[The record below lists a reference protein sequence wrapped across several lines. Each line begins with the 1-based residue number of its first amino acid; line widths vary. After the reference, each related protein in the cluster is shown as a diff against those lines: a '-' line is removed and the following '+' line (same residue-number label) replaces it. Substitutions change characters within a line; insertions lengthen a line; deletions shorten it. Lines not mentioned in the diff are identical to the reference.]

1 MSGVNSNW
9 TWWVTLRSM
18 ALLAALMTCMDL
30 VAQRSVDQEWMARPP
45 MDQRDEVVLVAGLN
59 QGTFGYAELGIG
71 RNIGAT
77 GHLPVDA
84 GYFLGGEMRVD
95 DPGRYGLKFGFYMMA
110 FVELGSQMIYYM
122 APEEEP
128 FFVWRPEIGFGLL
141 KARVTYAYNVK
152 LAGERLPGFNTHM
165 LTVAYALRLFRLH
178 GDSNRR

>member
-1 MSGVNSNW
+1 MLGRSGSKPLVWMVFILSMPSS
-9 TWWVTLRSM
+9 VRSQ
-18 ALLAALMTCMDL
+18 T
-30 VAQRSVDQEWMARPP
+30 VDQEWMARPP

-165 LTVAYALRLFRLH
+165 LTVAYALRLFRLP
-178 GDSNRR
+178 GDPDRR

>member
-1 MSGVNSNW
+1 MVFMLSTPSRVLSQ
-9 TWWVTLRSM
+9 T
-18 ALLAALMTCMDL
+18 
-30 VAQRSVDQEWMARPP
+30 VDQEWMARPP

-84 GYFLGGEMRVD
+84 GYYLGGEMRMD
-95 DPGRYGLKFGFYMMA
+95 DPGRYGLKFGFYVMA
-110 FVELGSQMIYYM
+110 VVELGSQMIYYM
-122 APEEEP
+122 APEEDP

-165 LTVAYALRLFRLH
+165 LTVAYALRLFRLP
-178 GDSNRR
+178 GDPNRR

>member
-1 MSGVNSNW
+1 MVRWSGSKPLV
-9 TWWVTLRSM
+9 WVVFMLSM
-18 ALLAALMTCMDL
+18 PSSVLSQT
-30 VAQRSVDQEWMARPP
+30 VDQEWMARPP

-59 QGTFGYAELGIG
+59 QGTFGFAELGIG

-84 GYFLGGEMRVD
+84 GYYLGGEMRMD
-95 DPGRYGLKFGFYMMA
+95 DPDRYGLKFGFYMMA

-122 APEEEP
+122 ATEEDP

-165 LTVAYALRLFRLH
+165 LTVAYALRLFRLP
-178 GDSNRR
+178 GDTHRR

>member
-1 MSGVNSNW
+1 MVRWSGSKPVVWMVFMLS
-9 TWWVTLRSM
+9 TPSRVLSQT
-18 ALLAALMTCMDL
+18 
-30 VAQRSVDQEWMARPP
+30 VDQEWMARPP

-84 GYFLGGEMRVD
+84 GYYLGGEMRMD
-95 DPGRYGLKFGFYMMA
+95 DPGRYGLKFGFYVMA
-110 FVELGSQMIYYM
+110 VVELGSQMIYYM
-122 APEEEP
+122 APEEDP

-165 LTVAYALRLFRLH
+165 LTVAYALRLFRLP
-178 GDSNRR
+178 GDPNRR

>member
-1 MSGVNSNW
+1 MVFI
-9 TWWVTLRSM
+9 LSM
-18 ALLAALMTCMDL
+18 PST
-30 VAQRSVDQEWMARPP
+30 VVSQTVDQEWMARPP

-84 GYFLGGEMRVD
+84 GYYLGGELRMD
-95 DPGRYGLKFGFYMMA
+95 DPGRYGLKFGFYTMA
-110 FVELGSQMIYYM
+110 FVELGSQKIYYM
-122 APEEEP
+122 APAEDP

-165 LTVAYALRLFRLH
+165 LTVAYALRLFRLS
-178 GDSNRR
+178 GDTNRR